1 MFTLLISLL
10 FSLEARA
17 DWFCTEGASD
27 RRGNSFYSCGV
38 ANAQTESEA
47 RDAALN
53 NAQTEFTKLCSA
65 SSDCIGHSVSIDP
78 KRNECVKEASGIT
91 CRRLVVFTIGEP
103 QVAGSTQT
111 SSVTTPKLKI
121 GMHKK
126 EFLKL
131 FGNPVKVLQSWVA
144 ERRFM
149 FKYAGPMC
157 DSSDCFVTF
166 QDDAL
171 INHHGINYNYTDALN

>member
-10 FSLEARA
+10 FSLDARA

-38 ANAQTESEA
+38 ASAQTESDA
-47 RDAALN
+47 RDQALN

-78 KRNECVKEASGIT
+78 KRNECVKDGSGIT
-91 CRRLVVFTIGEP
+91 CRRLVVFTIGEL
-103 QVAGSTQT
+103 QTVGSNQT
-111 SSVTTPKLKI
+111 NSVTTPKLKI
-121 GMHKK
+121 GMAKK

-131 FGNPVKVLQSWVA
+131 FGKPVSVLQSWA
-144 ERRFM
+144 AKKRFM
-149 FKYAGPMC
+149 LSYAGPIC
-157 DSSDCFVTF
+157 QSSDCFVTF

-171 INHHGINYNYTDALN
+171 VNHHGISPDYTDALN